1 MIEWSVLVMK
11 YEICRPGRLKV
22 IITPNEM
29 NNLSLS
35 FDCLDYSKTET
46 RSLILKLLN
55 EARDQTGFEISESCM
70 FVEAIP
76 SADGGCVLYFTGQ
89 ENKLFKNK
97 KDINIDK
104 QINIYSFKDAEI
116 MINVMIM
123 LNCASLHKYAL
134 SDLYEYNGNYILLIS
149 SEETLP
155 ECFYS
160 ILDEFGEYKDK
171 DTISPSVLSEHAKLL
186 AKDNASEIISG
197 YFNTD
202 H

>member
-1 MIEWSVLVMK
+1 MIEWSVLIMK

-134 SDLYEYNGNYILLIS
+134 SDLYE
-149 SEETLP
+149 ETLP

>member
-1 MIEWSVLVMK
+1 MK

-76 SADGGCVLYFTGQ
+76 SADGGCVLY
-89 ENKLFKNK
+89 
-97 KDINIDK
+97 
-104 QINIYSFKDAEI
+104 
-116 MINVMIM
+116 
-123 LNCASLHKYAL
+123 
-134 SDLYEYNGNYILLIS
+134 
-149 SEETLP
+149 
-155 ECFYS
+155 
-160 ILDEFGEYKDK
+160 
-171 DTISPSVLSEHAKLL
+171 LL
-186 AKDNASEIISG
+186 AKRINYLKIKKILILISK
-197 YFNTD
+197 
-202 H
+202 